1 MNAIAN
7 NIRICELPD
16 YCKCSSHRH
25 PLPELN
31 CYWASDVRQS
41 YPFIL
46 AVTGNI
52 ATAETFPY
60 NRQEYC
66 RTGRCYRFLRR
77 ANYRGG
83 EFRGWGQLSFTFEIL
98 EHIPTGEQFAIIRDV
113 IRGGECY

>member
-25 PLPELN
+25 PLPELD
-31 CYWASDVRQS
+31 CLWSSLHWS

-46 AVTGNI
+46 AITGNI

-60 NRQEYC
+60 NRKEY
-66 RTGRCYRFLRR
+66 RQTGDIFQYTRR
-77 ANYRGG
+77 ANPGHGRQGL
-83 EFRGWGQLSFTFEIL
+83 EFVFEIL
-98 EHIPTGEQFAIIRDV
+98 EHIPTGKQFAIIQDV